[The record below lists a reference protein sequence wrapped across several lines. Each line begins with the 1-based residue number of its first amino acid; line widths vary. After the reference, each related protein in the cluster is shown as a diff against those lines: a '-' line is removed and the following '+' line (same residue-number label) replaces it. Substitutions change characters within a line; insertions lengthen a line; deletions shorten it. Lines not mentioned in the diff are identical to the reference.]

1 MESPFKTNLRDEK
14 ISFAV
19 WLIFI
24 SINFYLMI
32 SPEHNE
38 IKTGDG
44 ATMWT
49 VLWFCLATRSY
60 YKIKILQ
67 LQYRIIQSTNKSDPP
82 EDVHVSKKNFN
93 Q

>member
-19 WLIFI
+19 WLILI
-24 SINFYLMI
+24 SINFYLII

-38 IKTGDG
+38 IKAGDG

-67 LQYRIIQSTNKSDPP
+67 LQYQIIKSTNKSDTP
-82 EDVHVSKKNFN
+82 EDERVSK
-93 Q
+93 QHLS